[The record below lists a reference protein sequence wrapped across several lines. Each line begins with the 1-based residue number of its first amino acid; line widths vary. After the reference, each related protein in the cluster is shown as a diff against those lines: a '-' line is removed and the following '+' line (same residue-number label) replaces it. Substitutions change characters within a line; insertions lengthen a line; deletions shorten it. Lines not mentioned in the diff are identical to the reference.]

1 METNQSWIN
10 LIIRINTY
18 ERLQICKSF
27 FISIYKFRYYLQ
39 NMHHFLPNQL
49 IFDSYSS
56 MNYWNT
62 YQNLQNSYYNNNYYA
77 YQQMACAQPQ
87 PYPYYHQK
95 FSQNLEQAFYYEDPI
110 STQCTRRS
118 IIEHQDVIQQVTNET
133 LERYIMMI
141 INEDESFHNIIT
153 KLKNNNQIALCNLL
167 EMLAQKQ
174 KCQQKSREELVKY
187 CLRKALKF
195 IFQRVQEKYD
205 KSKTNLK
212 SAQKIF
218 MQIVEKETQISI
230 MLPFRKNSK
239 NKTMNS
245 DFLKQIFSSKTF
257 VIYYKEFLCCLE
269 QEIQKD
275 SKKKIAS
282 LCNKI
287 MNHIRD
293 EKNFEFDVKRLP
305 WSYSNVEKVKQAAQ
319 EMLLYS
325 NFEIK

>member
-1 METNQSWIN
+1 
-10 LIIRINTY
+10 
-18 ERLQICKSF
+18 
-27 FISIYKFRYYLQ
+27 
-39 NMHHFLPNQL
+39 MHQFQPNQL
-49 IFDSYSS
+49 FFDFYSS

-62 YQNLQNSYYNNNYYA
+62 YQNLQNSYQNNNYY
-77 YQQMACAQPQ
+77 QQIVFAQPQ
-87 PYPYYHQK
+87 TNPYYLQK
-95 FSQNLEQAFYYEDPI
+95 VPQNIQKAYYYEDPI

-118 IIEHQDVIQQVTNET
+118 ILEHYDVKQQINHDT
-133 LERYIMMI
+133 LEQYIMMI
-141 INEDESFHNIIT
+141 INEDETFHNIIT
-153 KLKNNNQIALCNLL
+153 NLKNSNQIVLFNLFELLVQKLKS
-167 EMLAQKQ
+167 
-174 KCQQKSREELVKY
+174 QQKSREELIKF

-212 SAQKIF
+212 SAKKIF
-218 MQIVEKETQISI
+218 MSIVEKEIQTNII
-230 MLPFRKNSK
+230 LPFRKNSK

-245 DFLKQIFSSKTF
+245 DFLKQIFSSQTF
-257 VIYYKEFLCCLE
+257 VIYYKEYLCCLE

-287 MNHIRD
+287 MNHFHD

-305 WSYSNVEKVKQAAQ
+305 WSHSNVEKVKQTAQ

>member
-1 METNQSWIN
+1 M
-10 LIIRINTY
+10 
-18 ERLQICKSF
+18 
-27 FISIYKFRYYLQ
+27 
-39 NMHHFLPNQL
+39 P
-49 IFDSYSS
+49 
-56 MNYWNT
+56 
-62 YQNLQNSYYNNNYYA
+62 YA
-77 YQQMACAQPQ
+77 QQHPYYQQKLPQ
-87 PYPYYHQK
+87 NVEYVR
-95 FSQNLEQAFYYEDPI
+95 YYEDPI

-118 IIEHQDVIQQVTNET
+118 IVEYQDVVPQIKNEN
-133 LERYIMMI
+133 LEQYIRMI
-141 INEDESFHNIIT
+141 VNEDETFHNKIAN
-153 KLKNNNQIALCNLL
+153 LKNSNQTALFNLL

-174 KCQQKSREELVKY
+174 RCQQKSREELVKF

-195 IFQRVQEKYD
+195 IFKRVQEKYD
-205 KSKTNLK
+205 KTKTNLK

-218 MQIVEKETQISI
+218 MTIVEKETQTII

-257 VIYYKEFLCCLE
+257 VTYYKEFLSCLE
-269 QEIQKD
+269 SEIQKD

-287 MNHIRD
+287 MNHIQD

-305 WSYSNVEKVKQAAQ
+305 WSHSNVEKVKQTAQ

>member
-1 METNQSWIN
+1 
-10 LIIRINTY
+10 
-18 ERLQICKSF
+18 
-27 FISIYKFRYYLQ
+27 
-39 NMHHFLPNQL
+39 MHQFLPNQL

-56 MNYWNT
+56 INYWNA
-62 YQNLQNSYYNNNYYA
+62 YQNLQNSYYNNLYA
-77 YQQMACAQPQ
+77 YQQMAYSQPFPQ
-87 PYPYYHQK
+87 YPQK
-95 FSQNLEQAFYYEDPI
+95 LQQNFEQVHYYEDPI
-110 STQCTRRS
+110 STQGTRRS
-118 IIEHQDVIQQVTNET
+118 IVEYQDVIPQVTNQT

-141 INEDESFHNIIT
+141 VNEDETFKNILT
-153 KLKNNNQIALCNLL
+153 QLKNSNQIALVKLL

-174 KCQQKSREELVKY
+174 KCQQKSREELVKF

-195 IFQRVQEKYD
+195 IFQRIQEKYD
-205 KSKTNLK
+205 KTKTNLK

-218 MQIVEKETQISI
+218 ISMAEKETQTTI

-257 VIYYKEFLCCLE
+257 VTYYKEFLSCLE

-287 MNHIRD
+287 MNHIQDDKR
-293 EKNFEFDVKRLP
+293 FEFDVKRLP
-305 WSYSNVEKVKQAAQ
+305 WSYSNIEKVKQAAQ